1 MRLGVFLNSFLQR
14 FKVCFVEVSYLCGW
28 HYSHLF
34 VIGLFYFR
42 SAVNG
47 IEEDHFFD
55 FLLNMFVIGRQKLK
69 HRD

>member
-14 FKVCFVEVSYLCGW
+14 FKVSIAEISYLRGW
-28 HYSHLF
+28 RYSHLF
-34 VIGLFYFR
+34 IIGLFYFR

-47 IEEDHFFD
+47 IEGDHFFD
-55 FLLNMFVIGRQKLK
+55 FLLNVFVIGRQKLK